1 MIVMKPLLPNP
12 WLLGFGI
19 TLLSYVLIYVLKRL
33 LCTRLSKL
41 VGKNGNK
48 WDDIVVHTLEHTTH
62 LFMLATAVYLA
73 FRFVPH
79 DWHLN
84 RLFNRTYFI
93 VLMMQTAI
101 WMNFLINR
109 LVTSFINRKV
119 RKNPA
124 AATSISLIQ
133 LVGKLCALSILLLF
147 TLHNLGINITT
158 ILAGFGVG
166 GIAVALAL
174 QKILGD
180 LFSSLSIV
188 MDKPFV
194 VGDFIIIDQYM
205 GEVEKIGLKTTRI
218 RSLGGEQIIISN
230 SDILGSRIRN
240 YKRLRERRISLQTGL
255 PHATSPDDVRKA
267 VSLIQAI
274 VRSKDRVRFERCHL
288 QSIASHYLN
297 IETIYWVLSDDYDLH
312 MDIQQSIL
320 LDVLTAF
327 KAEGLA
333 LAVPTQKVHIEPRE
347 FFMRTDLTQANEAS
361 QNARSIS

>member
-1 MIVMKPLLPNP
+1 MKPVFPNP
-12 WLLGFGI
+12 WLLGLGI
-19 TLLSYVLIYVLKRL
+19 ALLSYILIYVIKRVL
-33 LCTRLSKL
+33 TTRLSK
-41 VGKNGNK
+41 VFGKTGNK

-62 LFMLATAVYLA
+62 LFMITLAVYIA
-73 FRFVPH
+73 FRFIPH
-79 DWHLN
+79 DWKLTRNIN
-84 RLFNRTYFI
+84 RGFF
-93 VLMMQTAI
+93 VVMMVQLAI

-109 LVTSFINRKV
+109 VVTSFINRKV

-133 LVGKLCALSILLLF
+133 LVGKVCVLSVLLLF

-188 MDKPFV
+188 VDKPFV
-194 VGDFIIIDQYM
+194 VGDFIIMDQYM

-230 SDILGSRIRN
+230 SDILGARIRN
-240 YKRLRERRISLQTGL
+240 YKRLHERRIALQTGL
-255 PHATSPDDVRKA
+255 PITTPADSVRKA
-267 VSLIQAI
+267 VALIQAI

-288 QSIASHYLN
+288 QSISTHHLN
-297 IETIYWVLSDDYDLH
+297 LETIYWVLSDDYDLH

-327 KAEGLA
+327 KAEGLN
-333 LAVPTQKVHIEPRE
+333 LAVPTQKVHIEPNE
-347 FFMRTDLTQANEAS
+347 FFMRTDLTQANAGAE
-361 QNARSIS
+361 NVRSMS